1 MSIEFKKRLFT
12 SIILLFSIA
21 IMFFSNLFFVFFL
34 IIFLTIGIVE
44 FLNIV
49 NKIHKNIFKK
59 IISNTLFISY
69 IFVLFSILLQFS
81 VFYNLKIIIFTILL
95 ICISSDVGG
104 YIFGKKFNGPK
115 LTKISPNKTIAG
127 SIGALFLSSLTSTIS
142 ISYLINEITLK
153 SFLLGIIISLG
164 VQIGDLFFSF
174 LKRQARLKDTGNI
187 LPGHGGILDRI
198 DGIIIGM
205 PLGLIFFLVIH

>member
-1 MSIEFKKRLFT
+1 MSLELKKRLLT
-12 SIILLFSIA
+12 STTLLLSIIV
-21 IMFFSNLFFVFFL
+21 MFISNLFFIFFL

-44 FLNIV
+44 FLNII
-49 NKIHKNIFKK
+49 NRIHKNIFKK
-59 IISNTLFISY
+59 MISNALFISY

-81 VFYNLKIIIFTILL
+81 VFYNLKTIIFTILL

-104 YIFGKKFNGPK
+104 YFFGKKFNGPK

-127 SIGALFLSSLTSTIS
+127 SIGALFLSSLTSTS
-142 ISYLINEITLK
+142 TISYLINEITFE
-153 SFLLGIIISLG
+153 SFLLGIIISFG

-205 PLGLIFFLVIH
+205 PLGLIFFLMIH

>member
-1 MSIEFKKRLFT
+1 MSLELKKRLLT
-12 SIILLFSIA
+12 STTLLLSIMV
-21 IMFFSNLFFVFFL
+21 MFISNLFFIFFL

-44 FLNIV
+44 FLNII
-49 NKIHKNIFKK
+49 NRIHKNIFKK
-59 IISNTLFISY
+59 MISNALFISY

-81 VFYNLKIIIFTILL
+81 VFYNLKTIIFTILL

-104 YIFGKKFNGPK
+104 YFFGKKFNGPK

-127 SIGALFLSSLTSTIS
+127 SIGALFLSSLTSTFT
-142 ISYLINEITLK
+142 ISYLINEITFE
-153 SFLLGIIISLG
+153 SFLLGIIISFG

-174 LKRQARLKDTGNI
+174 LKRKARLKDTGNI

-205 PLGLIFFLVIH
+205 PLGLIFFLMIH

>member
-81 VFYNLKIIIFTILL
+81 VFYNLKIIIFTTLL

-174 LKRQARLKDTGNI
+174 LKRRARLKDTGNI

>member
-1 MSIEFKKRLFT
+1 MSPEFKKRLFT
-12 SIILLFSIA
+12 SIALLLSIM

-34 IIFLTIGIVE
+34 IIFLTVGIVE
-44 FLNIV
+44 FLNII

-59 IISNTLFISY
+59 IISNALFISY

-95 ICISSDVGG
+95 ICISSDIGG
-104 YIFGKKFNGPK
+104 YFFGKKFNGPK

-127 SIGALFLSSLTSTIS
+127 SIGALFFSSLTSILT
-142 ISYLINEITLK
+142 ISYLINEITFK

-205 PLGLIFFLVIH
+205 PLGLIFFLMIH

>member
-1 MSIEFKKRLFT
+1 MSLELKKRILT
-12 SIILLFSIA
+12 SITLLLSIM

-34 IIFLTIGIVE
+34 IIFLTVGIVE
-44 FLNIV
+44 FLNII
-49 NKIHKNIFKK
+49 NRIHKTIFKK
-59 IISNTLFISY
+59 MISNALFISY

-104 YIFGKKFNGPK
+104 FFFGKKFNGPK

-127 SIGALFLSSLTSTIS
+127 SIGALFLSSLTSTIT
-142 ISYLINEITLK
+142 ISYLINEITFK
-153 SFLLGIIISLG
+153 SFLLGIIISFG

-174 LKRQARLKDTGNI
+174 LKRRARLKDTGNI

-205 PLGLIFFLVIH
+205 PLGLIFFLMIH

>member
-1 MSIEFKKRLFT
+1 MSPEFKKRLFT
-12 SIILLFSIA
+12 SIALLLSIMT
-21 IMFFSNLFFVFFL
+21 MFFSNLFFVFFL
-34 IIFLTIGIVE
+34 IIFLTVGIIE
-44 FLNIV
+44 FLNII

-59 IISNTLFISY
+59 IISNALFISY

-95 ICISSDVGG
+95 ICISSDIGG
-104 YIFGKKFNGPK
+104 YFFGKKFNGPK

-127 SIGALFLSSLTSTIS
+127 SIGALFFSSLTSILT
-142 ISYLINEITLK
+142 ISYLINEITFK

-205 PLGLIFFLVIH
+205 PLGLIFFLMIH

>member
-1 MSIEFKKRLFT
+1 M
-12 SIILLFSIA
+12 

-34 IIFLTIGIVE
+34 IIFLTLGIVE
-44 FLNIV
+44 FLNLI

-104 YIFGKKFNGPK
+104 YFFGKKFNGPK

-127 SIGALFLSSLTSTIS
+127 SIGALFLSSLTSTIT
-142 ISYLINEITLK
+142 ISYLINEITFK

-164 VQIGDLFFSF
+164 VQIGDIFFSF
-174 LKRQARLKDTGNI
+174 LKRRARLKDTGNI

-205 PLGLIFFLVIH
+205 PLGLIFFLMIH

>member
-1 MSIEFKKRLFT
+1 MSLELKKRLLT
-12 SIILLFSIA
+12 STTLLLSIIV
-21 IMFFSNLFFVFFL
+21 MFISNLFFIFFL

-44 FLNIV
+44 FLNII
-49 NKIHKNIFKK
+49 NRIHKNIFKK
-59 IISNTLFISY
+59 MISNALFISY

-81 VFYNLKIIIFTILL
+81 VFYNLKTIIFTILL
-95 ICISSDVGG
+95 ICISSDIGG

-127 SIGALFLSSLTSTIS
+127 SIGALFLSSLTSTIT
-142 ISYLINEITLK
+142 ISYLINEITFQ

-164 VQIGDLFFSF
+164 VQIGDLFISF
-174 LKRQARLKDTGNI
+174 LKRRARLKDTGNI

-205 PLGLIFFLVIH
+205 PLGLIFFLMIH

>member
-1 MSIEFKKRLFT
+1 MSTEFKKRLFT
-12 SIILLFSIA
+12 SIILLFSIT

-34 IIFLTIGIVE
+34 IIFLTVGIVE

-49 NKIHKNIFKK
+49 NKLHKNIFKK

-127 SIGALFLSSLTSTIS
+127 SIGALFLSSLTSTIT

-174 LKRQARLKDTGNI
+174 LKRRARLKDTGNI
-187 LPGHGGILDRI
+187 LPGHGGVLDRI
-198 DGIIIGM
+198 DGIVIGM
-205 PLGLIFFLVIH
+205 PLGLIFFLMIH

>member
-1 MSIEFKKRLFT
+1 MSPEFKKRLFT
-12 SIILLFSIA
+12 SIALLLSIMT
-21 IMFFSNLFFVFFL
+21 MFFSNLFFVFFL
-34 IIFLTIGIVE
+34 IIFLTVGIVE
-44 FLNIV
+44 FLNII

-59 IISNTLFISY
+59 IISNALFISY
-69 IFVLFSILLQFS
+69 IFALFSILLQFS

-95 ICISSDVGG
+95 ICISSDIGG
-104 YIFGKKFNGPK
+104 YFFGKKFNGPK

-127 SIGALFLSSLTSTIS
+127 SIGALFFSSLTSILT
-142 ISYLINEITLK
+142 ISYLINEITFK

-205 PLGLIFFLVIH
+205 PLGLIFFLMIH

>member
-1 MSIEFKKRLFT
+1 MSLELKKRLLT
-12 SIILLFSIA
+12 STTLLLSIMV
-21 IMFFSNLFFVFFL
+21 MFISNLFFIFFL

-44 FLNIV
+44 FLNII
-49 NKIHKNIFKK
+49 NRIHKNIFKK
-59 IISNTLFISY
+59 MISNALFISY

-81 VFYNLKIIIFTILL
+81 VFYNLKTIIFTILL

-104 YIFGKKFNGPK
+104 YFFGKKFNGPK

-127 SIGALFLSSLTSTIS
+127 SIGALFLSSLTSTIT

-153 SFLLGIIISLG
+153 SFLLGIIISFG

-174 LKRQARLKDTGNI
+174 LKRRAHLKDTGNI

-205 PLGLIFFLVIH
+205 PLGLIFFLMIH